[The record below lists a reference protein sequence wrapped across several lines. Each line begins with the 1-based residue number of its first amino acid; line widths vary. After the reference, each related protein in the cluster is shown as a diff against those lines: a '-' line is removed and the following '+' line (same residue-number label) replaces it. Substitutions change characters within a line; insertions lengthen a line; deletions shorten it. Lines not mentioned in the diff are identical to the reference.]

1 MTQTLSISLDP
12 YTLDD
17 AQPVFEAVNESRAEL
32 SRWMPWCHPTYS
44 LQDSRSWV
52 QSQVK
57 AFAEGAE
64 YSFVVRDPSGFVVGA
79 CGLNH
84 LDRLNRTANL
94 GYWVRSSQTRRGIA
108 SAAARQLAS
117 WAFTH
122 TDLLRLEV
130 LASTENT
137 ASQRVALKA
146 GAVRE
151 GILRSRLLLSGR
163 SHDGTVYSFVR
174 GDFLADKSIDNLGM

>member
-1 MTQTLSISLDP
+1 MKNEVHIRRYQSSDV
-12 YTLDD
+12 D
-17 AQPVFEAVNESRAEL
+17 AIYHAVIESKSDL
-32 SRWMPWCHPTYS
+32 MRWMPWCHPTYS
-44 LQDSRSWV
+44 LEDSHTWV

-57 AFAEGAE
+57 AFAESTE
-64 YSFVVRDPSGFVVGA
+64 YSFVVRDSSGLVMGA

-84 LDRLNRTANL
+84 IDRLYRTANL

-108 SAAARQLAS
+108 TVAARQLAI
-117 WAFTH
+117 WAFNH

-130 LASTENT
+130 LASVENT

-163 SHDGTVYSFVR
+163 SHDGAVYSFVR
-174 GDFLADKSIDNLGM
+174 GDFSLAQR